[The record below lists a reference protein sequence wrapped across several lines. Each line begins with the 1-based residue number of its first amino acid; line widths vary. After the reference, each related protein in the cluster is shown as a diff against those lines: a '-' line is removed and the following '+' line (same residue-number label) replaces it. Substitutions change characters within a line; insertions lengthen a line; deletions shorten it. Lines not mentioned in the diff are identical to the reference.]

1 MDRQVG
7 GANGARAAAAVLVS
21 GVLLAACG
29 KAPEKAAPPPTA
41 QPLVQSTATAPSA
54 PTGPLAGTE
63 WRLVEIQSMDDAVG
77 TKRPVDPSLY
87 TMRLG
92 ADGTVS
98 MRLDCNRA
106 NGSWTATP
114 SADPSSGQFAFGP
127 LAGTRALCPPPSL
140 DEEITKQAPFV
151 RGYLLKD
158 GRLYL
163 SLMADGGILAWEPLP
178 KLTFETEPD
187 PQVEAALL
195 KVSPD
200 YTNEVVDA
208 GGGVG
213 TGRYVYARFDLNGD
227 GKEEVLV
234 YTLGSVFCGTGGC
247 NLLLFTPAQDG
258 YALVNEFPI
267 TQNPVVVSE
276 SRTAGWNDLYRFEA
290 GGGAKASYVRH
301 AFDGKRYA
309 EKERTPGAQAPRGR
323 TLFGDDLAFDK
334 GIPLE
339 PRS

>member
-1 MDRQVG
+1 MHRRSGLTG
-7 GANGARAAAAVLVS
+7 GAATAALVSAVLLIACGRAA
-21 GVLLAACG
+21 
-29 KAPEKAAPPPTA
+29 EKASPPPTA
-41 QPLVQSTATAPSA
+41 QPLAQSAAPAA
-54 PTGPLAGTE
+54 PRPAGPLAGTE

-77 TKRPVDPSLY
+77 TKRPADPSLF

-92 ADGTVS
+92 ADGTVN

-114 SADPSSGQFAFGP
+114 SAEPSNGQFQFGP
-127 LAGTRALCPPPSL
+127 LAGTRALCPPPNL
-140 DEEITKQAPFV
+140 DEEITKQAQFV
-151 RGYLLKD
+151 RGYMLKD
-158 GRLYL
+158 GRLFL

-178 KLTFETEPD
+178 KATFETKPD

-195 KVSPD
+195 KASPD
-200 YTNEVVDA
+200 YTKEVVGA
-208 GGGVG
+208 AGGVG
-213 TGRYVYARFDLNGD
+213 KGRYVYARVDLNGD

-234 YTLGSVFCGTGGC
+234 YTLGSIFCGSGGC

-258 YALVNEFPI
+258 YTLVNEFPI

-276 SRTAGWNDLYRFEA
+276 SRTAGWSDLYRHEA

-301 AFDGKRYA
+301 AFDGKRYV
-309 EKERTPGAQAPRGR
+309 EKERTPGAQPPPGR

>member
-1 MDRQVG
+1 MNRQLRA
-7 GANGARAAAAVLVS
+7 ANGAWAAAAVLVS
-21 GVLLAACG
+21 GVWLVACG
-29 KAPEKAAPPPTA
+29 RAAEKAAPPPTA
-41 QPLVQSTATAPSA
+41 QPLVQSAPPA
-54 PTGPLAGTE
+54 AAGPAGPLAGTE

-77 TKRPVDPSLY
+77 TKRPADSSLFR
-87 TMRLG
+87 MRLG
-92 ADGTVS
+92 ADGTVN

-114 SADPSSGQFAFGP
+114 SADPSNGQFAFGP

-140 DEEITKQAPFV
+140 DEEITRQAPFV

-178 KLTFETEPD
+178 KATFETEPD
-187 PQVEAALL
+187 PRVEAALL
-195 KVSPD
+195 KASPS
-200 YTNEVVDA
+200 YTRDVVEA

-213 TGRYVYARFDLNGD
+213 KGRYVYARVDLNGD
-227 GKEEVLV
+227 GQDEVLV

-247 NLLLFTPAQDG
+247 NLLLLAPAADG
-258 YALVNEFPI
+258 YTLVNEFPI

-276 SRTAGWNDLYRFEA
+276 SRTAGWNDLYRLEA
-290 GGGAKASYVRH
+290 GGGAKATYVRH

-309 EKERTPGAQAPRGR
+309 EKERTPAAQAPRGR

-339 PRS
+339 PRG